1 MCTIN
6 FLMNYSRLPHLMNYS
21 RVPPPHELFTTSPPQ
36 EEMAELREQVAARDK
51 DMREAKSAYR
61 EAQDEV
67 TRITDK

>member
-1 MCTIN
+1 MYDQ
-6 FLMNYSRLPHLMNYS
+6 L
-21 RVPPPHELFTTSPPQ
+21 PHELFTTSPPQ